1 MRKQLKNKEELFD
14 YLTYGYIYELEDVIT
29 RKGKQKRLK
38 DNELELELRG
48 KTKENVKVD
57 NLFVELKLGPS
68 YNRTE
73 NPWIQIYTIQNKS
86 GTTGRY
92 VGISFIKETNEI
104 ELWIGFGRSGKK
116 KAEVFELAKEY
127 KIKYTLIEPNLK
139 YGFEYKTE
147 YDAVVIRKK
156 ISLRNFNE
164 EDFER
169 DLKYITDLYKEY
181 ETRFE
186 NATISQNYNEYEES
200 PLKTQITYEEINENM
215 LTIIEKLG
223 NIATLMKELKK

>member
-38 DNELELELRG
+38 DNELELELRN

-73 NPWIQIYTIQNKS
+73 SPWIQIYTIQNKS
-86 GTTGRY
+86 GTKGRY
-92 VGISFIKETNEI
+92 VGMSFIKETNDI

-116 KAEVFELAKEY
+116 KAEVFELTKEY
-127 KIKYTLIEPNLK
+127 KIKYSLIEPNLK
-139 YGFEYKTE
+139 YGFEYKTD

-164 EDFER
+164 DDFER

-186 NATISQNYNEYEES
+186 NYTMSQNYNKYEAS
-200 PLKTQITYEEINENM
+200 SLKTQITYEEINENM

-223 NIATLMKELKK
+223 NIVTLMKELKK

>member
-38 DNELELELRG
+38 DNELELELRS

-73 NPWIQIYTIQNKS
+73 SPWIQIYTMQNKS
-86 GTTGRY
+86 GTKGRY

-147 YDAVVIRKK
+147 YDAVVI
-156 ISLRNFNE
+156 RNFNE

>member
-38 DNELELELRG
+38 DNELELELRN

-73 NPWIQIYTIQNKS
+73 SPWIQIYTIQNKS
-86 GTTGRY
+86 GTKGRY
-92 VGISFIKETNEI
+92 VGMSFIKETNDI

-116 KAEVFELAKEY
+116 KAEVFELTKEY
-127 KIKYTLIEPNLK
+127 KIKYSLIEPNLK
-139 YGFEYKTE
+139 YGFEYKTD

-164 EDFER
+164 DDFER

-186 NATISQNYNEYEES
+186 NYTMSQNYNKYEAS
-200 PLKTQITYEEINENM
+200 SLKTQITYEEINENM

-223 NIATLMKELKK
+223 YIATLMRELKK

>member
-38 DNELELELRG
+38 DNELELELRS

-73 NPWIQIYTIQNKS
+73 SPWIQIYTMQNKS
-86 GTTGRY
+86 GTKGRY